1 MDNKYK
7 FAVVLPSKT
16 QDPNGFYKRGI
27 VDILKNKYQNLDNH
41 GFG

>member
-27 VDILKNKYQNLDNH
+27 VDILKKQISPPSS
-41 GFG
+41 GRP